1 MLALP
6 RFRRPQS
13 ARMLPQRPTGSSTG
27 LPARAYGFQTPPQS
41 FDAIKARI
49 VTKLEDR
56 LDPGASKRMPSSL
69 LRQSLLTAAE
79 HIAEHEA
86 RSLPRAD
93 RARLIEQV
101 LAELL
106 GYGPLEELFRDPTVR
121 EVLVTGPHAV
131 LVRREGEQWLPTNI
145 KFRDENHVRGALDRL
160 ATHADPLGGVTTSV
174 NLFDLKLPNGFR
186 AVAVIPPEAMGVPAT
201 VAFVRFDAATS
212 AAIPQPGGT
221 PTAAPTGSPGAPPAS
236 GSVPVASRPT
246 PAAGPG
252 SGTVRVVSARP
263 PSGELSLLALH
274 RKRII
279 ERLITKMAN
288 LGVYDIQR
296 VELTELRRVVAAY
309 VAEYCEKENIYLS
322 DSDQGRLQL
331 EILTAMHR

>member
-1 MLALP
+1 MLP
-6 RFRRPQS
+6 HRPPGSPAHS
-13 ARMLPQRPTGSSTG
+13 ARAAGFANAS
-27 LPARAYGFQTPPQS
+27 PASLETL
-41 FDAIKARI
+41 KARI

-79 HIAEHEA
+79 HITDQEA
-86 RSLPRAD
+86 KGLPKPERD
-93 RARLIEQV
+93 RLVEQV

-121 EVLVTGPHAV
+121 EVMVTGPEAV
-131 LVRREGEQWLPTNI
+131 IVRREGGQWLPTNI
-145 KFRDENHVRGALDRL
+145 KFRDENHVRAALDRL
-160 ATHADPLGGVTTSV
+160 ATHADPVGGVTTSV

-186 AVAVIPPEAMGVPAT
+186 SVGVIPPEAMGVPAT
-201 VAFVRFDAATS
+201 VAFVRFDAISS
-212 AAIPQPGGT
+212 AAIPQP
-221 PTAAPTGSPGAPPAS
+221 TAAPAAAAPATTPNPQPAS
-236 GSVPVASRPT
+236 GTVGVSARPAPTTVPD
-246 PAAGPG
+246 
-252 SGTVRVVSARP
+252 SGTVPTASRRP
-263 PSGELSLLALH
+263 PSGESGSLALH

-279 ERLITKMAN
+279 ERLIAKMAS
-288 LGVYDIQR
+288 LGVYDVQR

-309 VAEYCEKENIYLS
+309 VTEYCAKENIYLS